1 MINDMKIT
9 EEKFKEA
16 LKIVNTYKLQNNKIK
31 KEITEES
38 FVHETNLSV
47 RGKISLLYFCWS
59 KPELQEKYTNT
70 WRKEQNIANMQLKE
84 LKGYSKK
91 DFLSC
96 RGIGIARL
104 TEIEEIL
111 LQAGILIR
119 DDLSNQSKKINKLK
133 FEDFELSNRLLNCL
147 KAMDLI
153 YLEQLKKIRRS
164 DIKKYRNFGAK
175 SQSELID
182 FMEDSGL
189 KFLGQ

>member
-1 MINDMKIT
+1 MKIS

-38 FVHETNLSV
+38 FVHETSLSL
-47 RGKISLLYFCWS
+47 RGRISLLYFCWS
-59 KPELQEKYTNT
+59 KPELREKNYNL
-70 WRKEQNIANMQLKE
+70 WEKEQNIGNMQLKE

-104 TEIEEIL
+104 TEIEEVL
-111 LQAGILIR
+111 LQAGVLIQ

-153 YLEQLKKIRRS
+153 YLKQLEKIRRS
-164 DIKKYRNFGAK
+164 DIKNRRMFGAK
-175 SQSELID
+175 SQNELCE
-182 FMEDSGL
+182 FMESCGL

>member
-1 MINDMKIT
+1 MKIT

-38 FVHETNLSV
+38 FVHETSLSL
-47 RGKISLLYFCWS
+47 RGRISLIVFCWS
-59 KPELQEKYTNT
+59 KPELEEKKYNL
-70 WRKEQNIANMQLKE
+70 WEKEQNIGNMQLKE

-96 RGIGIARL
+96 RGVGIARL
-104 TEIEEIL
+104 TEIEEVL
-111 LQAGILIR
+111 LQAGILIQ

-182 FMEDSGL
+182 FMQDSGL